1 MRLQL
6 AGPQGPP
13 YSPQQEGSESSDDE
27 AIREIGMF
35 IRNTWYVAAF
45 AAEIAPGKALGRK
58 FLNEAVVLF
67 RTQQGE
73 IAALEDRCSHRAM
86 PLSAGHVDGDVIR
99 CCYHGVEFNGKAPA
113 PASPTSSA
121 FLPPPMCATIPWW
134 KRSPDLDLDGRA
146 CSGRSLDHHRQPR
159 A

>member
-1 MRLQL
+1 
-6 AGPQGPP
+6 
-13 YSPQQEGSESSDDE
+13 
-27 AIREIGMF
+27 MF

-86 PLSAGHVDGDVIR
+86 PLSAGHVDGDIIR
-99 CCYHGVEFNGKAPA
+99 CCYHGVEFNGKGTCTRIPNQQRIPPA
-113 PASPTSSA
+113 ANVRHYPVVKR
-121 FLPPPMCATIPWW
+121 TI
-134 KRSPDLDLDGRA
+134 
-146 CSGRSLDHHRQPR
+146 
-159 A
+159 